1 MNILIVGGGEVGY
14 IIAERLISEDHNIT
28 IIEKD
33 EDRVATLNNELDAFV
48 LHGSGIYTKRLKQA
62 KIEKIDLFLALTN
75 DDNKNIISCSLA
87 KKLSNNITTIAKV
100 ENYIYYFSDDRI
112 SPTDYGID
120 QVVASTRL
128 SINKLEDLIKE
139 PDAIEN
145 MYFYNDKIQIIGVNI
160 PRDFSLSGM
169 TLKQIALDHPEW
181 QRSKIIA
188 IKHGEGVLIPTGND
202 TIQPGDKLYIIG
214 TNEILHDV
222 LSKYFTSNKKIKD
235 IVIFGGNR
243 IGKEFAQTEAAKGK
257 NVTIFDDD
265 IKVCKKLSGELKN
278 IMIIHASGTNQ
289 KALEEIN
296 MKDACVVCVTSDD
309 EYNIISAVLAKKNG
323 AIKAIC
329 NIRNISVGKIV
340 NQISD
345 IDSVFSPE
353 ELTLAEVLK
362 YCRKGNILSVT
373 HMPNLNAETIKIQI
387 SEAIPIVGKP
397 LKDVKFPKGM
407 IIGAFIRDEKIIIP
421 SGNDEI
427 KLNDIV
433 IAFVLPEAIAQA
445 ENIFAKILN
454 KR

>member
-14 IIAERLISEDHNIT
+14 IIAERLISEGHNVT

-33 EDRVATLNNELDAFV
+33 ENRVATLNNELDAFV
-48 LHGSGIYTKRLKQA
+48 LHGSGIYIKRLKQA
-62 KIEKIDLFLALTN
+62 KIEKVDLFLALTN

-87 KKLSNNITTIAKV
+87 KKLGNNITTIAKV

-112 SPTDYGID
+112 LPADYGVD

-128 SINKLEDLIKE
+128 AINKLQDLIKE

-169 TLKQIALDHPEW
+169 TLKQIASEHPEW

-188 IKHGEGVLIPTGND
+188 IKHGDGVIIPTGND
-202 TIQPGDKLYIIG
+202 TILPGDKLYIIG
-214 TNEILHDV
+214 TNKILKDV
-222 LSKYFTSNKKIKD
+222 LSKYFTSKKKIKD

-243 IGKEFAQTEAAKGK
+243 IGKEFAQSEAAKGK

-265 IKVCKKLSGELKN
+265 IKVCRKLSEELNN
-278 IMIIHASGTNQ
+278 ILVIHGSGTNQ

-309 EYNIISAVLAKKNG
+309 EYNIISAVLAKENG

-373 HMPNLNAETIKIQI
+373 HMPNLNAETINIHI
-387 SEAIPIVGKP
+387 SENIPIIDKP

-407 IIGAFIRDEKIIIP
+407 IIGALVRDEKVIIP

-433 IAFVLPEAIAQA
+433 IAFVLPDAIAQA
-445 ENIFAKILN
+445 EDIFAKILS

>member
-14 IIAERLISEDHNIT
+14 IIAERLISEDHHVT

-33 EDRVATLNNELDAFV
+33 EDRVAQLNNELDAFV
-48 LHGSGIYTKRLKQA
+48 LHGSGIYVKRLKQA
-62 KIEKIDLFLALTN
+62 RIEKTDLFLALTN

-87 KKLSNNITTIAKV
+87 KKLSNATTIAKV
-100 ENYIYYFSDDRI
+100 ENYIYYFSDDKI
-112 SPTDYGID
+112 QPADYGID
-120 QVVASTRL
+120 EVVASTRL
-128 SINKLEDLIKE
+128 SIDKLQDLIKE

-145 MYFYNDKIQIIGVNI
+145 MYFYNDRIQIIGVNI

-169 TLKQIALDHPEW
+169 TLKQIASEHPEW

-188 IKHGEGVLIPTGND
+188 IKHGDGVLIPTGND

-214 TNEILHDV
+214 TNEILRDV

-235 IVIFGGNR
+235 IVVFGGNR
-243 IGKEFAQTEAAKGK
+243 IGKEFAQSEAAKGR

-265 IKVCKKLSGELKN
+265 IKVCRKLSEELDN
-278 IMIIHASGTNQ
+278 ILVIHASGTNQ

-309 EYNIISAVLAKKNG
+309 EYNIISAVLAKQNG

-362 YCRKGNILSVT
+362 YCRKGNILSIT
-373 HMPNLNAETIKIQI
+373 HMPNLNAETIKAQI
-387 SEAIPIVGKP
+387 SESIPIVDKP

-407 IIGAFIRDEKIIIP
+407 IIGALVRDEKIIIP

-427 KLNDIV
+427 KLNDMV
-433 IAFVLPEAIAQA
+433 IAFVLPEAISQA
-445 ENIFAKILN
+445 EDIFAKILS

>member
-1 MNILIVGGGEVGY
+1 
-14 IIAERLISEDHNIT
+14 
-28 IIEKD
+28 
-33 EDRVATLNNELDAFV
+33 
-48 LHGSGIYTKRLKQA
+48 
-62 KIEKIDLFLALTN
+62 FLALTN

-87 KKLSNNITTIAKV
+87 KKLGNNITTIAKV
-100 ENYIYYFSDDRI
+100 ENYIYYFSDDKI
-112 SPTDYGID
+112 QPNDYGID

-128 SINKLEDLIKE
+128 AINKLQDLIKE

-145 MYFYNDKIQIIGVNI
+145 MYFFNDKIQIIGVNI
-160 PRDFSLSGM
+160 SRDFSLSGM
-169 TLKQIALDHPEW
+169 TLKQIASEHPEW

-188 IKHGEGVLIPTGND
+188 IKHGDGVLVPTGND

-214 TNEILHDV
+214 TNKILRDV
-222 LSKYFTSNKKIKD
+222 LSKYFTSRKKIKD

-243 IGKEFAQTEAAKGK
+243 IGKEFAQSEAAKGK

-265 IKVCKKLSGELKN
+265 IKVCRKLSEELDN
-278 IMIIHASGTNQ
+278 ILVIHGSGTNQ

-296 MKDACVVCVTSDD
+296 MKDACVVCVTTDD
-309 EYNIISAVLAKKNG
+309 EYNIISAVLAKQNG

-329 NIRNISVGKIV
+329 NIRNISIGKIV

-353 ELTLAEVLK
+353 ELTLAEILK
-362 YCRKGNILSVT
+362 YCRKGNILSIT
-373 HMPNLNAETIKIQI
+373 HMPNLNAETIQVHIT
-387 SEAIPIVGKP
+387 ENIPITDKP

-407 IIGAFIRDEKIIIP
+407 IIGALVRDKKVIIP

-433 IAFVLPEAIAQA
+433 IAFVLPDAI
-445 ENIFAKILN
+445 
-454 KR
+454 

>member
-14 IIAERLISEDHNIT
+14 IIAERLISEDHNVT

-62 KIEKIDLFLALTN
+62 KIEKVDLFLALTN

-87 KKLSNNITTIAKV
+87 KKLGNNITTIAKV
-100 ENYIYYFSDDRI
+100 ENYIYYFSDDKI
-112 SPTDYGID
+112 KPNDYGID

-128 SINKLEDLIKE
+128 AINKLQDLIKE

-169 TLKQIALDHPEW
+169 TLKQIASEHPEW

-188 IKHGEGVLIPTGND
+188 IKHGDGVIIPTGSD
-202 TIQPGDKLYIIG
+202 TVLPGDKLYIIG
-214 TNEILHDV
+214 TNKILKDV

-243 IGKEFAQTEAAKGK
+243 IGKEFAQSEAAKGK

-265 IKVCKKLSGELKN
+265 IKVCRKLSEELDN
-278 IMIIHASGTNQ
+278 ILVIHGSGTNQ

-309 EYNIISAVLAKKNG
+309 EYNIISAVLAKENG

-362 YCRKGNILSVT
+362 YCRKGNILSIT
-373 HMPNLNAETIKIQI
+373 HMPNLNAETINIHI
-387 SEAIPIVGKP
+387 SENIPITDKP

-407 IIGAFIRDEKIIIP
+407 IIGALVRDEKVIIP

-433 IAFVLPEAIAQA
+433 IAFVLPDAIAQA
-445 ENIFAKILN
+445 EDIFAKILS

>member
-14 IIAERLISEDHNIT
+14 IIAERLISEEHNVT

-33 EDRVATLNNELDAFV
+33 ETRVAQLNNELDAFV
-48 LHGSGIYTKRLKQA
+48 LHGSGINIKRLKQA
-62 KIEKIDLFLALTN
+62 KIEKVDLFLALTN

-87 KKLSNNITTIAKV
+87 KKLGNNITTIAKV
-100 ENYIYYFSDDRI
+100 ENYIYYFSDDKI
-112 SPTDYGID
+112 QPEDYGID
-120 QVVASTRL
+120 EVVASTRL
-128 SINKLEDLIKE
+128 SINKLQDLIKE

-145 MYFYNDKIQIIGVNI
+145 MYFHDDKIQIIGVNI

-169 TLKQIALDHPEW
+169 TLKQIASEHPEW

-188 IKHGEGVLIPTGND
+188 IKHGDGVLIPTGND

-214 TNEILHDV
+214 TNEILRDV

-243 IGKEFAQTEAAKGK
+243 IGKEFAQSEAAKGK

-265 IKVCKKLSGELKN
+265 IKVCRKLSEELEN
-278 IMIIHASGTNQ
+278 ILVIHGSGTNH
-289 KALEEIN
+289 KALQEIN

-309 EYNIISAVLAKKNG
+309 EYNIISAVMAKQNG

-362 YCRKGNILSVT
+362 YCRKGNILSIT
-373 HMPNLNAETIKIQI
+373 HMPNLNAETIKAQI
-387 SEAIPIVGKP
+387 TENIPIIDKP

-407 IIGAFIRDEKIIIP
+407 IIGALVRDEKIIIP

-433 IAFVLPEAIAQA
+433 IAFVLPDSIAQA
-445 ENIFAKILN
+445 EDIFAKILS

>member
-14 IIAERLISEDHNIT
+14 IIAERLIFENHNVT

-33 EDRVATLNNELDAFV
+33 EDRVTLLNNELDAFV
-48 LHGSGIYTKRLKQA
+48 LHGSGIYIKRLKQA
-62 KIEKIDLFLALTN
+62 GIEKTDLFLALTN

-87 KKLSNNITTIAKV
+87 KKLGNNITTIAKV
-100 ENYIYYFSDDRI
+100 ENYIYYFSDDKI
-112 SPTDYGID
+112 KPSDYGID
-120 QVVASTRL
+120 EVVASTRL
-128 SINKLEDLIKE
+128 SIDKLQDLIKE

-145 MYFYNDKIQIIGVNI
+145 MYFYNDRIQIIGVNI

-169 TLKQIALDHPEW
+169 TLRQIATEHPEW

-188 IKHGEGVLIPTGND
+188 IKHGDGVLIPTGND

-214 TNEILHDV
+214 TNEILRAV
-222 LSKYFTSNKKIKD
+222 LSKYFTSDKKIKD

-243 IGKEFAQTEAAKGK
+243 IGKEFAQSEAAKGRT
-257 NVTIFDDD
+257 VTIFDDD
-265 IKVCKKLSGELKN
+265 IKVCKKLSEELDN
-278 IMIIHASGTNQ
+278 ILVIHASGTNQ
-289 KALEEIN
+289 KALEEID
-296 MKDACVVCVTSDD
+296 MKNSCVVCVTNDD
-309 EYNIISAVLAKKNG
+309 EYNIISAVLAKENG

-362 YCRKGNILSVT
+362 YCRKGNILSIT
-373 HMPNLNAETIKIQI
+373 HMPNLNAETIKVQI
-387 SEAIPIVGKP
+387 TENIPIVDKP
-397 LKDVKFPKGM
+397 LKDVNFPEGM
-407 IIGAFIRDEKIIIP
+407 IIGALVRDEKIIIP

-427 KLNDIV
+427 KLNDLV
-433 IAFVLPEAIAQA
+433 IAFVLPMAIAQA
-445 ENIFAKILN
+445 ENIFAKILS